1 MALDEI
7 LRNFPIKWLGVIVRH
22 SIFPLGLNLRQPN
35 DSLSHRVASLLI
47 RPGEAR
53 DRLTDGIYISND
65 PGDITGCLEDA
76 LHKVIRAEPIERRLR
91 HDQLIQHG
99 LEDYPQWIAGLRE
112 AGHIDDDEAEVLLH
126 AMAATTRVIMV
137 DEFTPAQMA
146 PRDAA
151 ANEAVAAK
159 KAVTKKSATKK
170 KAAVKKKRA
179 QGPTKN

>member
-1 MALDEI
+1 M
-7 LRNFPIKWLGVIVRH
+7 
-22 SIFPLGLNLRQPN
+22 
-35 DSLSHRVASLLI
+35 
-47 RPGEAR
+47 
-53 DRLTDGIYISND
+53 TDGIYISND
-65 PGDITGCLEDA
+65 PDDITGCLEDA

-91 HDQLIQHG
+91 HDQLVQHG
-99 LEDYPQWIAGLRE
+99 LENYPQWIAGLRE
-112 AGHIDDDEAEVLLH
+112 AGHIDGDEAEILLQ

-151 ANEAVAAK
+151 SNGAVAAK
-159 KAVTKKSATKK
+159 KAVKKKSVTKK